1 MQRAEQER
9 RKNEHLVFQKDPES
23 ILTETCHN
31 SFCCK
36 GLNST
41 WLKQKRDFIGPSE
54 HVEIQV
60 EVEIQV
66 WMNPGELTERR
77 ASVKALRQVSLHL
90 SALLSSPSFLLGP
103 VSLSNSKMASFSWE
117 PTCCQFSTSTE
128 EKSLFP
134 CSPWADSYWRDQG
147 LVPPWAYPC
156 FQRIEDAAWVG
167 RLGLPAHP
175 CSQRAASGLSKLH
188 SFQNIHYGTL

>member
-23 ILTETCHN
+23 ILTETSHN

-60 EVEIQV
+60 EVKIQV

-90 SALLSSPSFLLGP
+90 SALLCSPSFLLGP
-103 VSLSNSKMASFSWE
+103 V
-117 PTCCQFSTSTE
+117 P
-128 EKSLFP
+128 
-134 CSPWADSYWRDQG
+134 
-147 LVPPWAYPC
+147 
-156 FQRIEDAAWVG
+156 
-167 RLGLPAHP
+167 
-175 CSQRAASGLSKLH
+175 
-188 SFQNIHYGTL
+188 